1 VKPQTFALL
10 IDDNLQQRAELRDS
24 LRRQGYEAR
33 SFASTRAL
41 LLFLHDEA
49 EQPGV
54 IFLNTSVPTGDVEEL
69 LKARASQPRLAAV
82 PVIGISN
89 SGEQVP
95 ARLAAALEGQ
105 LCRPLGPEMLIQAIQ
120 SLPAVMV
127 SFEPRAA

>member
-1 VKPQTFALL
+1 
-10 IDDNLQQRAELRDS
+10 
-24 LRRQGYEAR
+24 
-33 SFASTRAL
+33 
-41 LLFLHDEA
+41 
-49 EQPGV
+49 
-54 IFLNTSVPTGDVEEL
+54 
-69 LKARASQPRLAAV
+69 V